1 MFENKYTST
10 CVYSENENLEKKNK
24 PWEETLKSKHWE
36 ENLEKNE
43 NLWESISLDVKCYLL
58 CLVEKT
64 S

>member
-1 MFENKYTST
+1 MFENKCTST
-10 CVYSENENLEKKNK
+10 WVYSENENLEKKK
-24 PWEETLKSKHWE
+24 EPWE